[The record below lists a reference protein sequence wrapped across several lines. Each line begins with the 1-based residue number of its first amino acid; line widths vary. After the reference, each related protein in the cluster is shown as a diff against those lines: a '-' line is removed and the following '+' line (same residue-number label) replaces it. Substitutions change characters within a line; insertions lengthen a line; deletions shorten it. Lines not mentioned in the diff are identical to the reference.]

1 MAAAS
6 NTPPG
11 NIFFLQHKYNIK
23 KPALTY
29 FIPTYFISNRVLSL
43 HSDFVTSP
51 LY

>member
-11 NIFFLQHKYNIK
+11 NIFFQQYK